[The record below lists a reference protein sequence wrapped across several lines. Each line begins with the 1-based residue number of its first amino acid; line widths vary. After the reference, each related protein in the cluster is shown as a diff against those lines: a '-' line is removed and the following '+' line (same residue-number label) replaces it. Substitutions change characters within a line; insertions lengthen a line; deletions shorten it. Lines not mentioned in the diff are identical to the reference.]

1 MAATD
6 SCDRGA
12 LSASEVTRYAR
23 HLLLPEVGRTGQE
36 RLRTARVL
44 VVGAGGLGSPV
55 LLYLAAA
62 GVGTLGILDDDTVEL
77 TNLQRQIVHGTS
89 DVGRSKVAS
98 AADRVADTNPHV
110 DIVRHEERLT
120 PASAHRLLTAYDI
133 VVDGADNFATRYA
146 VGAAAAEL
154 GIPHVWGSV
163 YRFDGQVSVWAPPAG
178 PCYACVFPSPPPP
191 ELAPSCSV
199 GGVLGAVCA
208 SIGSVLA
215 TEVVKLITG
224 IGQPLIGRLL
234 VHDALAMT
242 WASVP
247 VRRARDCA
255 VCRSRRPSAA
265 LDVGADDGADE
276 DGAARS
282 QPSTTPGDQVPEI
295 SATDLARA
303 LTGGALL
310 LDVREQAERDIVA
323 IPGGAPFPLA
333 DLRGGALP
341 PMDPGAVVHVYC
353 KSGSRSA
360 EAVRLLRS
368 AGVDAVSVR
377 GGVLAWV
384 AEVDPTLPTY

>member
-1 MAATD
+1 MAVTD
-6 SCDRGA
+6 SRDQAA

-23 HLLLPEVGRTGQE
+23 HLLLPELGRAGQE
-36 RLRTARVL
+36 RLRAARVL

-77 TNLQRQIVHGTS
+77 TNLQRQIVHGTG

-98 AADRVADTNPHV
+98 AAERVADTNPYV
-110 DIVRHEERLT
+110 DVIRHEERLT

-146 VGAAAAEL
+146 VGAAAAQL
-154 GIPHVWGSV
+154 QIPHVWGSV
-163 YRFDGQVSVWAPPAG
+163 YRFDGQVSIWAPPAG
-178 PCYACVFPSPPPP
+178 PCYACIFPSPPPP
-191 ELAPSCSV
+191 DLAPSCSV

-247 VRRARDCA
+247 VRRTRDCA
-255 VCRSRRPSAA
+255 VCGSRPAA
-265 LDVGADDGADE
+265 AAGTPLPAPADQE
-276 DGAARS
+276 
-282 QPSTTPGDQVPEI
+282 VPEI
-295 SATDLARA
+295 SASELAGA
-303 LTGGALL
+303 VAAGALL
-310 LDVREQAERDIVA
+310 VDVREPAERDIVS
-323 IPGGAPFPLA
+323 I
-333 DLRGGALP
+333 
-341 PMDPGAVVHVYC
+341 PGAVPWSLAELRAGAVPQVSPGTVVAVYC
-353 KSGSRSA
+353 KTGWRSA
-360 EAVRLLRS
+360 EAVRMLRPR
-368 AGVDAVSVR
+368 GVAAVSLR

-384 AEVDPTLPTY
+384 AEVDPSRPTY

>member
-23 HLLLPEVGRTGQE
+23 HLLLPEVGRTGQG

-98 AADRVADTNPHV
+98 AADRVADTSPHV

-146 VGAAAAEL
+146 VGAAAASL

-178 PCYACVFPSPPPP
+178 SCYACVFPGSPPP
-191 ELAPSCSV
+191 ELAPSSASGECS
-199 GGVLGAVCA
+199 ARSAPRSDQC
-208 SIGSVLA
+208 SPPRSSR
-215 TEVVKLITG
+215 LITG

-255 VCRSRRPSAA
+255 VC
-265 LDVGADDGADE
+265 
-276 DGAARS
+276 
-282 QPSTTPGDQVPEI
+282 
-295 SATDLARA
+295 
-303 LTGGALL
+303 
-310 LDVREQAERDIVA
+310 
-323 IPGGAPFPLA
+323 
-333 DLRGGALP
+333 
-341 PMDPGAVVHVYC
+341 
-353 KSGSRSA
+353 GSP
-360 EAVRLLRS
+360 AVRRS
-368 AGVDAVSVR
+368 GRRRRRRCGRGWRGKESAVR
-377 GGVLAWV
+377 HAR
-384 AEVDPTLPTY
+384 